1 MKLWHG
7 LPTAASALVLLSSS
21 TPAAAQGQLPAACT
35 TVAWPTTGTV
45 YRPSVIYTAPRSLI
59 ADSLLRILPSHSWS
73 VTGTG
78 LEVRESVRRLWEV
91 DSVLVGQAL
100 SEIITDDR
108 EFSLFT
114 SVIAAESY
122 ELLSGRADPL
132 LSVFTEAGE
141 PPSRLSWMVGALR
154 PPLDTLAQAQIFG
167 YACNAAW
174 IILRSRSEVF
184 LRARAAAE
192 HEVFFMIEEEG
203 ILSDAGRLV
212 TGPLRGDMQTL
223 LRITRKKE

>member
-1 MKLWHG
+1 M
-7 LPTAASALVLLSSS
+7 
-21 TPAAAQGQLPAACT
+21 
-35 TVAWPTTGTV
+35 
-45 YRPSVIYTAPRSLI
+45 
-59 ADSLLRILPSHSWS
+59 
-73 VTGTG
+73 
-78 LEVRESVRRLWEV
+78 
-91 DSVLVGQAL
+91 LVGQAL